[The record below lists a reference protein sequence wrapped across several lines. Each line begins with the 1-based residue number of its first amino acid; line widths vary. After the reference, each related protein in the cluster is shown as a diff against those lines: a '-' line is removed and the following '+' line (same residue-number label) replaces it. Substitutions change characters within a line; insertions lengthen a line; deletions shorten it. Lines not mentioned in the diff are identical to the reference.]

1 MRALNADSCSAWS
14 AVSAFSTETEPADEP
29 GLAADTPETENP
41 EWLDWLLPM
50 GGVIIL
56 VFLFTMIAMVI
67 VMIVL
72 VIKVS
77 KL

>member
-1 MRALNADSCSAWS
+1 VRAVSADSCSAWS
-14 AVSAFSTETEPADEP
+14 AVSAFSTEPAPSLQTGTVAE
-29 GLAADTPETENP
+29 APETENP
-41 EWLDWLLPM
+41 AWLDWLLPM
-50 GGVIIL
+50 GGVIML
-56 VFLFTMIAMVI
+56 VFLLTMIVMVI